1 MFVSEVVVGPPRADS
16 NRESHKKFSSARPG
30 PTIRVEISLQLF
42 QSKMGGG
49 RPFRK
54 MVNIF
59 AYMCPNRSGVGA
71 INNPDR
77 SEQVFDAYYISEVS
91 KKIFMDDISIV
102 RP

>member
-1 MFVSEVVVGPPRADS
+1 
-16 NRESHKKFSSARPG
+16 
-30 PTIRVEISLQLF
+30 
-42 QSKMGGG
+42 
-49 RPFRK
+49 

-91 KKIFMDDISIV
+91 KKIFMDDISMV